1 MKITVTGSA
10 GKLGQWVVRALLEAR
25 DGEAHE
31 VTAFD
36 RASGPEQPG
45 VRALAGDVEDLGQVC
60 GAVAGADAII
70 HLAAIARPN
79 VAPDDV
85 TFRTNV
91 MGAYNVHE
99 AAYLLG
105 VRRVVS
111 ASSQAILGWDYRRR
125 DFPPAYLPVDEDH
138 PVRPQDPYG
147 LSKEVLEAVA
157 RSYARKGLETVVLRP
172 NWIVTPEDRAELRR
186 QGGRQ
191 ATGFKMHS
199 YIDVRDLATAFRLS
213 VERPIAPGTVL
224 FVVADDTTL
233 AEPLSEALPRLM
245 PAIGDQARHLTGSRA
260 AISNARAREV
270 LGWQPRP
277 SWRETAD

>member
-1 MKITVTGSA
+1 MKIVVTGSA
-10 GKLGQWVVRALLEAR
+10 GKLGQWVVRALLETR
-25 DGEAHE
+25 DGAAHE

-36 RASGPEQPG
+36 RVSGPEQPG
-45 VRALAGDVEDLGQVC
+45 VRALVGDVEDLGQVC
-60 GAVAGADAII
+60 GAVAGAEAII

-125 DFPPAYLPVDEDH
+125 DFLPAYLPVDEDH
-138 PVRPQDPYG
+138 PVHPQDPYG
-147 LSKEVLEAVA
+147 LSKEVLEAIA
-157 RSYARKGLETVVLRP
+157 RSYARKGQETVVLRP
-172 NWIVTPEDRAELRR
+172 NWIVTPEDRAVLRR
-186 QGGRQ
+186 QGGRP
-191 ATGFKMHS
+191 ATAFKMHS
-199 YIDVRDLATAFRLS
+199 YIDVRDLATAFRLAA
-213 VERPIAPGTVL
+213 ERPIAPGTVL

-233 AEPLSEALPRLM
+233 AEPLAEALPRLM

-270 LGWQPRP
+270 LGWEPSP
-277 SWRETAD
+277 SWRDSGD